1 MAENDHYKYGLAKKR
16 KPQTQAIR
24 DKFAD
29 MVPTTWL
36 DPLLTGDKAVIGHP
50 PQLQGYRTFDVA
62 EQLRNIAPSVCG
74 AAKVVGIAVLLH
86 RRGITGDFKLGLVVI
101 EQHGPEA

>member
-1 MAENDHYKYGLAKKR
+1 MAEKDHYKYGLAKKR
-16 KPQTQAIR
+16 KPETQAIR

-50 PQLQGYRTFDVA
+50 PYNCKDIERLMWHLA
-62 EQLRNIAPSVCG
+62 ERI
-74 AAKVVGIAVLLH
+74 
-86 RRGITGDFKLGLVVI
+86 RGSKANRAGKHD
-101 EQHGPEA
+101 